1 MVEGHYCGDCYSRSN
16 SWHIC
21 HNADYRVL
29 IMLTAE
35 RVPEGIWVDDGITK
49 YFIHRKNYDELI
61 AILKEKK
68 DDEGRTEKLLSR

>member
-1 MVEGHYCGDCYSRSN
+1 
-16 SWHIC
+16 
-21 HNADYRVL
+21 
-29 IMLTAE
+29 MLTAD